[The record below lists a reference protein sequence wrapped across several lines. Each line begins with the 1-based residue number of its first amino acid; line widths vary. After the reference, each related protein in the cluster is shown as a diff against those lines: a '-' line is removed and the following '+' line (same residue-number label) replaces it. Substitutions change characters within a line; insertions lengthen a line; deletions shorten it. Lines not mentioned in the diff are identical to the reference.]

1 MYTRHG
7 HHIPGTPIEDVEIH
21 RNRKIE
27 LCGGIHLC
35 EICMRDVQKTQYEL
49 ASREKKDS

>member
-7 HHIPGTPIEDVEIH
+7 HHIPGTTIEDVEIH
-21 RNRKIE
+21 RNRKIV

-35 EICMRDVQKTQYEL
+35 DVCMLDVQKAQYEL
-49 ASREKKDS
+49 VAPEEED